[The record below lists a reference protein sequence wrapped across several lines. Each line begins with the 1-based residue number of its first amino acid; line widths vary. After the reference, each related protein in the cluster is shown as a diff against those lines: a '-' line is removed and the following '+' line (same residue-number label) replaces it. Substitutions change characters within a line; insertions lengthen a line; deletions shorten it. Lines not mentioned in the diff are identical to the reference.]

1 MPLTTDDCWRA
12 VRTADH
18 GVLCTSNPRRT
29 IDAVPVC
36 FAVVSQLIA
45 TPVDRVKPKSTT
57 ELGRLRNLDH
67 DATASL
73 LCERWD
79 PDDWSRLWWVRAH
92 LVRRPDHDITG
103 WQREEGERAL
113 RAKYPQYTDTEFAHV
128 VYLDVKA
135 LVGWSAAADPEAEPG
150 GGLSPR

>member
-1 MPLTTDDCWRA
+1 MRLRTDDCWRSLRA
-12 VRTADH
+12 ADH
-18 GVLCTSNPRRT
+18 GILCTSSPQGA

-36 FAVVSQLIA
+36 FAVVSQLVV

-67 DATASL
+67 EATATL

-92 LVRRPDHDITG
+92 LVRRPDHDVSAR
-103 WQREEGERAL
+103 QRGEGERAL
-113 RAKYPQYTDTEFAHV
+113 QEKYRQYTGTEFAQLV
-128 VYLDVKA
+128 FLEVKA
-135 LVGWSAAADPEAEPG
+135 LVGWSAAADPGAEPG
-150 GGLSPR
+150 GGLSLR

>member
-1 MPLTTDDCWRA
+1 MRLRTDDCWRA
-12 VRTADH
+12 VRAADH
-18 GVLCTSNPRRT
+18 GILCTTSPQGT

-36 FAVVSQLIA
+36 FAVVSQLVV

-67 DATASL
+67 DATATL

-92 LVRRPDHDITG
+92 LMRRPDHDVSAR
-103 WQREEGERAL
+103 QHEEGERAL
-113 RAKYPQYTDTEFAHV
+113 REKYPQYADAAFAHV
-128 VYLDVKA
+128 VYLEVKA
-135 LVGWSAAADPEAEPG
+135 LVGWSASADPAAEPG